1 MNTLVYVIVLPLLGA
16 LILFF
21 IPNWKL
27 KLIRNIALKTTCINF
42 VVSLC
47 VWLFFD
53 SSTAQF
59 QFSQTIYSE
68 NISLT
73 VGVDGISLF
82 FIILTTFLVPVCI
95 LVGWRGINNYVKEYC
110 IAFLV
115 LETLMIAVF
124 CMLDL
129 LLFYVFFES
138 VLIPMF
144 IIIGV

>member
-1 MNTLVYVIVLPLLGA
+1 MYTLVSVIVLPLLGA

-21 IPNWKL
+21 IPNWKI
-27 KLIRNIALKTTCINF
+27 KLIRSIAFKTTCLNF
-42 VVSLC
+42 FVSLC
-47 VWLFFD
+47 LWIYFD
-53 SSTAQF
+53 HSTAQF

-73 VGVDGISLF
+73 VGIDGISLF

-95 LVGWRGINNYVKEYC
+95 LVGWRSINNYVKEYC

-129 LLFYVFFES
+129 LLFYGAPCSLTVQ
-138 VLIPMF
+138 
-144 IIIGV
+144 